1 MDEVYKQ
8 IVNIAKKYNTKKV
21 VLFGSR
27 ARGTNHPKSD
37 IDLAIYGCEN
47 FGDLSDCLNEE
58 LWSLL
63 KLDIINMDDKHI
75 SPVLVTEIERD
86 GRVLYEKFD
95 QYVRHLRILS
105 RAFDED
111 LTNDFIVSGI
121 IDKYYIQFELGWKVL
136 KELLRY
142 EGANQAATGSPR
154 EIIKTAYA
162 YYDFIDES
170 VWLGMLRDRNDTT
183 HIYNEEAARQLVN
196 KVLDSYIHEFQVL
209 EMKIKERYSDEVLS
223 SIN

>member
-27 ARGTNHPKSD
+27 ARGTNHRKSD
-37 IDLAIYGCEN
+37 IDLAIYGCED

-86 GRVLYEKFD
+86 GRVLYEK
-95 QYVRHLRILS
+95 I
-105 RAFDED
+105 
-111 LTNDFIVSGI
+111 
-121 IDKYYIQFELGWKVL
+121 
-136 KELLRY
+136 
-142 EGANQAATGSPR
+142 
-154 EIIKTAYA
+154 
-162 YYDFIDES
+162 
-170 VWLGMLRDRNDTT
+170 
-183 HIYNEEAARQLVN
+183 
-196 KVLDSYIHEFQVL
+196 
-209 EMKIKERYSDEVLS
+209 
-223 SIN
+223 

>member
-37 IDLAIYGCEN
+37 IDLAIYGCE
-47 FGDLSDCLNEE
+47 DCLNEE

-86 GRVLYEKFD
+86 GRVLYEK
-95 QYVRHLRILS
+95 V
-105 RAFDED
+105 
-111 LTNDFIVSGI
+111 
-121 IDKYYIQFELGWKVL
+121 
-136 KELLRY
+136 
-142 EGANQAATGSPR
+142 
-154 EIIKTAYA
+154 
-162 YYDFIDES
+162 
-170 VWLGMLRDRNDTT
+170 
-183 HIYNEEAARQLVN
+183 
-196 KVLDSYIHEFQVL
+196 
-209 EMKIKERYSDEVLS
+209 
-223 SIN
+223 

>member
-37 IDLAIYGCEN
+37 IDLAIYGCED
-47 FGDLSDCLNEE
+47 FGDLSD

-86 GRVLYEKFD
+86 GRVLYEK
-95 QYVRHLRILS
+95 V
-105 RAFDED
+105 
-111 LTNDFIVSGI
+111 
-121 IDKYYIQFELGWKVL
+121 
-136 KELLRY
+136 
-142 EGANQAATGSPR
+142 
-154 EIIKTAYA
+154 
-162 YYDFIDES
+162 
-170 VWLGMLRDRNDTT
+170 
-183 HIYNEEAARQLVN
+183 
-196 KVLDSYIHEFQVL
+196 
-209 EMKIKERYSDEVLS
+209 
-223 SIN
+223 

>member
-37 IDLAIYGCEN
+37 IDLAIYGCED

-86 GRVLYEKFD
+86 GRVLYEKVYSIFNFNFNSCT
-95 QYVRHLRILS
+95 YFLWLS
-105 RAFDED
+105 KSIKLFFRR
-111 LTNDFIVSGI
+111 TNINNCS
-121 IDKYYIQFELGWKVL
+121 
-136 KELLRY
+136 
-142 EGANQAATGSPR
+142 
-154 EIIKTAYA
+154 
-162 YYDFIDES
+162 
-170 VWLGMLRDRNDTT
+170 
-183 HIYNEEAARQLVN
+183 YN
-196 KVLDSYIHEFQVL
+196 
-209 EMKIKERYSDEVLS
+209 
-223 SIN
+223 

>member
-37 IDLAIYGCEN
+37 IDLAIYGCED

-86 GRVLYEKFD
+86 GRVLYEKVYSIFNFNFNSCT
-95 QYVRHLRILS
+95 YFLWLPKSIKLFFRR
-105 RAFDED
+105 
-111 LTNDFIVSGI
+111 TNINNCSYNRGNNISG
-121 IDKYYIQFELGWKVL
+121 
-136 KELLRY
+136 
-142 EGANQAATGSPR
+142 
-154 EIIKTAYA
+154 
-162 YYDFIDES
+162 
-170 VWLGMLRDRNDTT
+170 
-183 HIYNEEAARQLVN
+183 
-196 KVLDSYIHEFQVL
+196 
-209 EMKIKERYSDEVLS
+209 
-223 SIN
+223 

>member
-37 IDLAIYGCEN
+37 IDLAIYGCED

-63 KLDIINMDDKHI
+63 KLDIINI

-86 GRVLYEKFD
+86 GRVLYEK
-95 QYVRHLRILS
+95 I
-105 RAFDED
+105 
-111 LTNDFIVSGI
+111 
-121 IDKYYIQFELGWKVL
+121 
-136 KELLRY
+136 
-142 EGANQAATGSPR
+142 
-154 EIIKTAYA
+154 
-162 YYDFIDES
+162 
-170 VWLGMLRDRNDTT
+170 
-183 HIYNEEAARQLVN
+183 
-196 KVLDSYIHEFQVL
+196 
-209 EMKIKERYSDEVLS
+209 
-223 SIN
+223 